1 MERFRR
7 DATFRSLD
15 NVLFFDQIDA
25 DEIPSLYKQCHVGML
40 SLDVRHKTHNI
51 PGKFLSYIASGLPV
65 LASVNPGNDLIDLIN
80 RSGTGRVV
88 CDADVISLVAA
99 ANELVHLIDSDGVS
113 STRKSCMALSEELFR
128 PASAV
133 RQIVAALKS

>member
-1 MERFRR
+1 MVIVMI
-7 DATFRSLD
+7 TQ
-15 NVLFFDQIDA
+15 V
-25 DEIPSLYKQCHVGML
+25 
-40 SLDVRHKTHNI
+40 
-51 PGKFLSYIASGLPV
+51 V
-65 LASVNPGNDLIDLIN
+65 LAL
-80 RSGTGRVV
+80 VV

-133 RQIVAALKS
+133 RQILAALKGWEIKYLRDNNPVTHSVRR